1 MLKCCGLR
9 HDLVWLEWLHIY
21 LPICNVLFDALDHGC
36 LIFRM
41 VGYILK
47 MKFYYFHKL
56 GIFASRPAFPDCVL
70 QSHIGPSRCLLTQE
84 VTVHINL
91 EYPGYNVLLLEIY
104 VHISVLETLR
114 WFSMK
119 ELYFITFNQ
128 SFHCFFFERGFIFP
142 IDFDS
147 CMECILGNGELR
159 VPFLLQKIH
168 TSWTLGSFWLWNT
181 VALQLWLLVSYML
194 FILIHVNNLL
204 GYV

>member
-128 SFHCFFFERGFIFP
+128 SFHCFFFLTWVHFSNWLRQLHGMHFRKRGTSGSIPFAENSHVVNFRLLLALKYCGVTIV
-142 IDFDS
+142 IISQLHVIHFDS
-147 CMECILGNGELR
+147 C
-159 VPFLLQKIH
+159 
-168 TSWTLGSFWLWNT
+168 
-181 VALQLWLLVSYML
+181 
-194 FILIHVNNLL
+194 
-204 GYV
+204 